1 MKLKKSF
8 IALLTALGVATNIQA
23 KPTLFQDVSYSIEK
37 IKTLSSQKTTTD
49 EIFKQVGLLSS
60 SIQELNAF
68 TNERINTINKNEL
81 SDLILVEYAVNFIF
95 NFLKQ
100 EFKSDI
106 FTKYT
111 TEFRTLSNA
120 KNTLENNVRK
130 SKERLIGIE
139 IVRVKGLSLN
149 NDEVTELTNAVD
161 K

>member
-1 MKLKKSF
+1 MNS
-8 IALLTALGVATNIQA
+8 
-23 KPTLFQDVSYSIEK
+23 PLFQDVSYSIEK
-37 IKTLSSQKTTTD
+37 IKTLSSQKASTD
-49 EIFKQVGLLSS
+49 EIFKQVGLLSN

-95 NFLKQ
+95 DFLKQ

-120 KNTLENNVRK
+120 KNILESNIRK
-130 SKERLIGIE
+130 AKERLIGVE
-139 IVRVKGLSLN
+139 IIKVKGLTLT
-149 NDEVTELTNAVD
+149 DEDIAEITHAVD
-161 K
+161 KQA